1 MTLIRHLLFLLVFTV
16 LPVTPLRAEEPT
28 LRDEVRRLLTDL
40 DAADRATRA
49 DAERRLLEL
58 GPAVL
63 PWLPPPE
70 LLPDVSVREA
80 VRRVR
85 IDLER
90 RQARQSA
97 EASRVTLHGKMSLHD
112 ALRAITRQT
121 GNVMELSREAAALGD
136 HTVQPDCEQEPFWP
150 CLDRLI
156 EPLRLEYA
164 LEGSAKEVVLMPRD
178 DKANAIRV
186 AYSGPFR
193 IAVTK
198 AELRPNLTNRSQ
210 SIVRLQLLISVEPR
224 LRPLFLHFAAK
235 DVEAYTAQEFQNMG
249 RFKESGGLRP
259 PLAGFERTLNGVSLR
274 PLNPEAEYELP
285 LGDGGRHL
293 TVQLDYLTPRS
304 QEPKTINLKGKMLLQ
319 TAAGAE
325 KIVFQDLP
333 QATGVARRRGGV
345 TVRMQRVEFTKETD
359 GDGTQADIAVAVV
372 YDTGGPAFESHRTWL
387 LHNAVWMQSPK
398 GQIVEP
404 ADLRTNLQTN
414 GGVAV
419 EYRFEHLS
427 ADAAQ
432 WAFVY
437 EAPTLLINIPLNL
450 RLDAVPVTRRS

>member
-1 MTLIRHLLFLLVFTV
+1 MVLIHRFLLPLLILTAM
-16 LPVTPLRAEEPT
+16 PIVTLRAEEPT
-28 LRDEVRRLLTDL
+28 MRDEVRRLLAEL
-40 DAADRATRA
+40 DAADRAARA

-63 PWLPPPE
+63 PLLPPPE
-70 LLPDVSVREA
+70 LLPEVSVREA

-97 EASRVTLHGKMSLHD
+97 EASRITLHGEMTLHD

-121 GNVMELSREAAALGD
+121 GNVIELSREAVAFGSRI
-136 HTVQPDCEQEPFWP
+136 VQTDCEQEPFWP

-156 EPLRLEYA
+156 APLGLEYSV
-164 LEGSAKEVVLMPRD
+164 EGGAKEAVLVPRD
-178 DKANAIRV
+178 DAANAIRV

-198 AELRPNLTNRSQ
+198 AELRPNLADRSQ
-210 SIVRLQLLISVEPR
+210 SIVRVQLLISVEPR
-224 LRPLFLHFAAK
+224 LRPLFLQFAAE
-235 DVEAYTAQEFQNMG
+235 DVSAQ
-249 RFKESGGLRP
+249 S
-259 PLAGFERTLNGVSLR
+259 ANGDALK

-304 QEPKTINLKGKMLLQ
+304 QEPEAINLKGKMLLQ

-325 KIVFQDLP
+325 KIVFQDSP
-333 QATGVARRRGGV
+333 RAAGVARRRGGV
-345 TVRMQRVEFTKETD
+345 TVRMRRVEFTNEAD
-359 GDGTQADIAVAVV
+359 GNGTQADIAVAVV

-398 GQIVEP
+398 GQVVEP
-404 ADLRTNLQTN
+404 SDLRTNLQTN

-419 EYRFEHLS
+419 EYRFEHLP
-427 ADAAQ
+427 ADASQ
-432 WAFVY
+432 WVFVY
-437 EAPTLLINIPLNL
+437 EAPTLLINVPLEL
-450 RLDAVPVTRRS
+450 QLDAVPVMPREK